1 LGVLNTEENLLD
13 AKKNRFFYCL
23 SMFIEKLP
31 TEYVD
36 SVIDF
41 LFGFDD
47 VTDGCYKLYNFSEL
61 KEPVYMWDKADRIQ
75 KENCIRAFLQ
85 DILPG
90 HKEVLIHIY
99 W

>member
-1 LGVLNTEENLLD
+1 MKISTKPIIDIYDLEI
-13 AKKNRFFYCL
+13 AL
-23 SMFIEKLP
+23 SHQYGKQFMKEIG
-31 TEYVD
+31 D

-61 KEPVYMWDKADRIQ
+61 KEPVYMWDKADRTQ